1 MKNKYL
7 ALLLSL
13 VSIFTL
19 GLLPLHCFYLNRAS
33 KGFLFVIMFWTMVP
47 TIWSICD
54 FIRMLFMSP
63 LELENYSRPYNRQIG
78 APVQQNVVVNITK
91 DTIGTDV

>member
-1 MKNKYL
+1 
-7 ALLLSL
+7 
-13 VSIFTL
+13 
-19 GLLPLHCFYLNRAS
+19 
-33 KGFLFVIMFWTMVP
+33 MVP